1 MVNFDECS
9 ELARKFGRRGDGA
22 GDGSQLERLHLPGRF
37 GTIRCILSPFGVHGR
52 TFAGCR
58 INNQGVIVEKSQ
70 IRASVDFEKAGIQHG
85 NLYVPYSYNL
95 GGWAN
100 LMLPVTVIKGGSG
113 PTALVMAGNHGD
125 EYPGP
130 VAIMN
135 LMRQLKLEDVAG
147 RVILLPA
154 LNMPAVKA
162 STRLSPLDGKNMN
175 RSFPGQAHGTVTEM
189 IAHYLTTE
197 LFPRADIVIDIHT
210 GGRSVD
216 FYPCAHMHLVPDLE
230 QRRKMVAGTLA
241 WNTDFAFLY
250 ADIAGHGLLPV
261 EAERQEKTV
270 ITTEMGGG
278 EPIPARVHRLCQS
291 GLRNVLVHLGALN
304 GEFQTREQ
312 QGLPPTRWVQSL
324 DWQDYR
330 FAPESGLY
338 ETLVDL
344 GTDVAA
350 GQPVGQLHFVERPD
364 RAPVQVVAPTAGV
377 LLATRG
383 PSMVVQGDCVACIAH
398 DVDPNVLK

>member
-1 MVNFDECS
+1 M
-9 ELARKFGRRGDGA
+9 
-22 GDGSQLERLHLPGRF
+22 
-37 GTIRCILSPFGVHGR
+37 
-52 TFAGCR
+52 
-58 INNQGVIVEKSQ
+58 EKTQ
-70 IRASVDFEKAGIQHG
+70 IRASVDFERAGIQHG

-100 LMLPVTVIKGGSG
+100 VMSPITVIKGGSG
-113 PTALVMAGNHGD
+113 PTALVIGGNHGD

-130 VAIMN
+130 VAIMH
-135 LMRQLKLEDVAG
+135 LMRRLKLEDVIG
-147 RVILLPA
+147 NLILLPA
-154 LNMPAVKA
+154 LSMPAVKA
-162 STRLSPLDGKNMN
+162 ATRLSPLDGKNMN
-175 RSFPGQAHGTVTEM
+175 RAFPGNPHGTVTEM
-189 IAHYLTTE
+189 MAHYLTTE

-216 FYPCAHMHLVPDLE
+216 FYPCAHMHLVPDRE
-230 QRRKMVAGTLA
+230 QRRKMVGGTLA

-250 ADIAGHGLLPV
+250 TDIAGTGLLPV
-261 EAERQEKTV
+261 EAERQDKVV

-278 EPIPARVHRLCQS
+278 EPIPAKVHRLCQS
-291 GLRNVLVHLGALN
+291 GLRNVLIHLGILQ
-304 GEFQTREQ
+304 GEFQTRAGL
-312 QGLPPTRWVQSL
+312 GLPPTRWVQSL

-344 GTDVAA
+344 GSDVAA
-350 GQPVGQLHFVERPD
+350 GQPVGQLLFVERPD
-364 RAPVQVVAPTAGV
+364 REPVPVVAPTAGV

-398 DVDPNVLK
+398 DVDPQILQ